1 MAEIRVSNSYKSK
14 DEFKLN
20 AQWLK
25 NATRTLGSNA
35 GSVIKDIS
43 PNIYGVVES
52 TAQITRTLQ
61 RNKVTRNVVT
71 RAIEN
76 NKYVKLGKT
85 AIDNAIKDLKTGNFD
100 NSSRE
105 AGSFGSNDSTSYHFG
120 EMNDDAESGQIQAV
134 VNFNPEGLNSINQSI
149 TKQTKF
155 QMQAAKANVDAV
167 VATSSAMMAMNQ
179 RNAEA
184 SLNMLTNINNSLQAL
199 IKYNNENM
207 SNFISSSMTY
217 YEMMGKIYA
226 PKEKQK
232 SDRLYGSDI
241 FGTDG
246 GLKHDK
252 LSGLLKQNLKENY
265 AMSMP
270 GQVMSAINNFGDQ
283 IVANP
288 LKIVTESL
296 MKKAIP
302 DAVKKAT
309 ENLDKTFGNF
319 IAEMLLKSSD
329 TLKESTGNFAG
340 VKRFL
345 GNVLNINVDRRTKF
359 KTEGKVTT
367 DAAVFDGI
375 TRHAITAEIP
385 KYLRESTEYL
395 RQLVMLNGGDPDKA
409 IANSSV
415 FNKASGRY
423 QRYEDFTKELMESV
437 NNSVISSMKKSEFG
451 KSLSRVHK
459 SDLIGED
466 QKDAFEALLDKF
478 YLALEK
484 DDRGRIDI
492 TKRGA
497 DSDIGSIIGSL
508 TGDENLKRILEESVY
523 SSFKHGRGGIN
534 LNSARISAK
543 KKRNETIESLE
554 ELNLSDLAA
563 LVKPDQN
570 IDDAMASVIYGTDG
584 RATNNR
590 AYTPN
595 SLLGRV
601 SNIEA
606 LLDRGINV
614 KILKGKAF
622 KSKLSPKNSSDDE
635 SDDATPA
642 TRTSGQ
648 STSSTQDL
656 SAEELSQRISEVYD
670 ENQPEAKGK
679 SSKFI
684 VNAQNSL
691 GNIMHHIIRGDI
703 NRVYGEM
710 GNLFGQGL
718 TSFGHKVND
727 AVLQP
732 LQKVMFGEDENGKAI
747 SVASKVKDMFTGLKT
762 DIADFVLGPK
772 DESGKRESHKN
783 SVVGFLKDGMNQWS
797 TAIFGEDKTIDN
809 LKEDLKK
816 KLKEHGD
823 SSLKGAVAGAGLG
836 LASGGILG
844 TLVGGPI
851 TGALL
856 GTASS
861 FVFKSKGFQKLVFG
875 EDTFDEEGNP
885 TGKKGGL
892 ISRENQKFLK
902 DHKSDIVG
910 SAAIGTIG
918 GMLTGGGLL
927 GTLVG
932 GPLAG
937 ALLGSA
943 VGIAKNSKTFKE
955 FIFGKEVGEGEKKK
969 RIGGI
974 LGAFNHAFSD
984 VHGKKDDSVKDA
996 AKSLAS
1002 RSTVGL
1008 GGGLLLSLFTPL
1020 GPIGG
1025 AALGLAGSMVASKD
1039 KFHDLLFGK
1048 DEDKGDNKG
1057 LINRLGAQ
1065 ISKTVVNPLA
1075 GIAADALYDAKDAI
1089 LDKVIDPIIDLTEP
1103 VAGLTRRLYDKV
1115 EEKVTDSFDKL
1126 REGFGKL
1133 ASGVGGFFKN
1143 IFMKIFNRKRKD
1155 GKEKIFDTGI
1165 LGSMVALPSNMLRA
1179 SNQKAS
1185 QNKWYDA
1192 KYRTTQDYRDKVVAM
1207 EYKWNSMSDE
1217 EKAEYGSIEEF
1228 ERKSWSKN
1236 AFYNG
1241 GDTRRERREM
1251 RRARRQERI
1260 DSRQERHDAINRDAL
1275 IANLTKGRYDTASK
1289 EAIEEAWNAYTK
1301 TRGYRKGRGLNGVSD
1316 EDVRRLLTWN
1326 DPNDAT
1332 VNTTENLEEQLITER
1347 EQLDVMREQ
1356 LTSLDKI
1363 ALGLQYG
1370 FTSIKDAITGVVSG
1384 TVDSARQAIIN
1395 GRDRRQER
1403 SASSSEYAQEI
1414 NDYVDMMRMND
1425 EEGIDYN
1432 AVDEEAYNSRSFA
1445 DKVRDAFG
1453 YARRNKLKTLVSTPF
1468 KAAGLLGRTVFGGI
1482 GKGSRWVRG
1491 KIHAHQERMAQYR
1504 DQRNVVNR
1512 TTSQINSTNAP
1523 HYAGGT
1529 GNAKAGVAVV
1539 GENGPEVVRFGGG
1552 ERVISN
1558 NDAINV
1564 RVVGVA
1570 PGVSQDVNISGQNG
1584 PIVVYPTAAK
1594 LDDKT
1599 DNKSQIEKA
1608 LSKPNSL
1615 VSYNQIKAD
1624 NDDIDTSGNN
1634 GNSEKEEK
1642 GLLDKLGGLGKLLLG
1657 GAGIAALLKLLS
1669 SDRVKDIIDKLG
1681 EGVGDS
1687 VSTIT
1692 NVATNDG
1699 YDGGANASTNIKNQ
1713 TGRWTSVVKN
1723 PLKFLFGN
1731 DGKADGQTSAFMRG
1745 GRQVAKR
1752 VFFGKQ
1758 GNGAVL
1764 NALLHPVKTVKGA
1777 IKHPFTTM
1785 KNVGS
1790 SFKNIGSFIKSDD
1803 KLGLIKSAI
1812 KETDTVKQ
1820 TKMVSDL
1827 FNNFKKGGGLKGAQ
1841 GIVSNTIDSINP
1853 DRKGLMGM
1861 LQKLSVY
1868 GTKEATEE
1876 AVETSAKS
1884 AAKAVAK
1891 NATKESAEAIAEREA
1906 RNTILRGA
1914 GKVIKEGI
1922 NKAGEIIASKL
1933 KGSKAANIIK
1943 ASLKFVDEGLN
1954 VITKG
1959 LSGKFKTYVTK
1970 KLSRLGSVL
1979 GLTGAVAATGV
1990 GAFGVLFKDGI
2001 FLTLGALNAAGKG
2014 GTARLFRCDQSVVD
2028 WKMRIISA
2036 AIGGFAE
2043 TTFGT
2048 VFDIVNEIYCALTGD
2063 DFLTRI
2069 ATALYAGIASEEDEK
2084 ILSDSQKQLEVDYKK
2099 YKEDVLKNEYNAY
2112 LEDNPGSKISFEE
2125 YKKKVSSGEIK
2136 ANVMGLAE
2144 YNDDRNKTFG
2154 AKIWNGTVG
2163 AVQKGWSGVKNF
2175 FKGNKTSSN
2184 TNIEGGM
2191 GSAVPF
2197 YSQKDPR
2204 WNGLPYE
2211 KGGYGDTMGT
2221 TGCGPTAFAM
2231 AASGATGKNI
2241 DPVQAASAMKRVGAR
2256 DETGTNWG
2264 GIGKAASM
2272 YGINSRMER
2281 NPSTGFIDSELDAGN
2296 PVILSGRSGGYGK
2309 TPYTPQGHYVVA
2321 TGRDSSGNYIINDP
2335 NALGGSRKYKKS
2347 DMIAETGAAWGFGG
2361 RGVTTERSVDPNT
2374 GMVVPKVV
2382 NKEDARAKWLS
2393 IVQAVKQAIADAH
2406 VGYYG
2411 TDINRYIPI
2420 RVGEKTISVRTD
2432 CSGFVSACLQ
2442 LMGILPG
2449 GKTLTS
2455 GSFLSG
2461 DNNDLVAGG
2470 FTSRPFTGW
2479 EQLTPGDIV
2488 ARTKHV
2494 EIFASMNNG
2503 SPYVYNCGSTKSC
2516 NTPGA
2521 TAAGKKAHTIV
2532 WSPDGASTANAISSY
2547 ETDSGGV
2554 SYTTGEDDATVTNSG
2569 SSMNFFDKITTF
2581 FSELGSRAVTGLTSG
2596 EWNTDWTGVFG
2607 DPATSTTAST
2617 STDSASIDTSAS
2629 TTGGV
2634 TNGTV
2639 TAVPNWKSSETEP
2652 MIYKYLT
2659 SKAVGLTP
2667 AGAAGLMGN
2676 LFHESGLRPTNVQD
2690 STESR
2695 VGSDAVYTSKV
2706 DSGQHDFVNDNAGY
2720 GLAQWTT
2727 AGRKQGLLNLA
2738 RQKQTSIGDINTQL
2752 EWLNHE
2758 LNTSYKGVH
2767 NVLTSS
2773 NDVTEA
2779 SNMVLH
2785 RFEAPKDQSAA
2796 VEQKRAS
2803 AGMAIY
2809 EKYNQ
2814 GGAGG
2819 GGDIP
2824 FTTSTGT
2831 FNSFTRSNVIPRSS
2845 SADPSR
2851 IGEVIHYLS
2860 EILSVLGV
2868 SSDKLNALSEL
2879 KNLGGL
2885 AGNIVTN
2892 NSFYNQNATT
2902 STSGGG
2908 QAKASKTNPYK
2919 YATAEKIA
2927 RGGL

>member
-497 DSDIGSIIGSL
+497 DSDIGEIIGSL

-563 LVKPDQN
+563 LVKPDQDIN
-570 IDDAMASVIYGTDG
+570 DAMASVIYGTDG

-635 SDDATPA
+635 SDDATPT

-648 STSSTQDL
+648 STSSTQDI
-656 SAEELSQRISEVYD
+656 SAEELSQRIAEVYD

-836 LASGGILG
+836 FASGGILG

-892 ISRENQKFLK
+892 ISKENQKFLK
-902 DHKSDIVG
+902 DHKTDIVG

-984 VHGKKDDSVKDA
+984 VHGKNDDSVKDA

-1048 DEDKGDNKG
+1048 DEDKGENKG
-1057 LINRLGAQ
+1057 LVSRLGAQ
-1065 ISKTVVNPLA
+1065 ISKTVINPLA
-1075 GIAADALYDAKDAI
+1075 GITANLLTDAKDAV
-1089 LDKVIDPIIDLTEP
+1089 LDKVLDPIITLAEP
-1103 VAGLTRRLYDKV
+1103 LAGLTRRLYDKV
-1115 EEKVTDSFDKL
+1115 TEKISGTFNKIQGAIMGAAKGAFTAL
-1126 REGFGKL
+1126 TGFIGR
-1133 ASGVGGFFKN
+1133 A
-1143 IFMKIFNRKRKD
+1143 FNRNKKQGIV
-1155 GKEKIFDTGI
+1155 GKIGQLVSK
-1165 LGSMVALPSNMLRA
+1165 GSTRVSDFIRSSNE
-1179 SNQKAS
+1179 KAS
-1185 QNKWYDA
+1185 SKRWYSEE
-1192 KYRTTQDYRDKVVAM
+1192 YRTTREYEHRRKAM
-1207 EYKWNSMSDE
+1207 EYDWETNKDDVQSKFNSFE
-1217 EKAEYGSIEEF
+1217 EYEEAMA
-1228 ERKSWSKN
+1228 KTM
-1236 AFYNG
+1236 FYNG
-1241 GDTRRERREM
+1241 GDTRKARKEEREKRKEESAKAKQQRKDDINREM
-1251 RRARRQERI
+1251 LIAKLTKGKYSTVSDEALAEAMKGYTKSNAWKKKKGMMGLSDDEVLRLLSPDATSTGTQTASQQLETEKEQLNMLKAQLSTSDRILAVLGEGFRAIVGFPLNAAKGVNSAVHGVLDNAIESQSAREDARYEESERNNMLRDRVVDQAEALHQKFASDDTEYSVGFRIPKRDKKKLLKALNKPNSPYHEYAKVIFSSESSKEEKTSAYNSYKEYVQKNSELEDDMKAAHARARR
-1260 DSRQERHDAINRDAL
+1260 
-1275 IANLTKGRYDTASK
+1275 
-1289 EAIEEAWNAYTK
+1289 
-1301 TRGYRKGRGLNGVSD
+1301 
-1316 EDVRRLLTWN
+1316 
-1326 DPNDAT
+1326 
-1332 VNTTENLEEQLITER
+1332 
-1347 EQLDVMREQ
+1347 
-1356 LTSLDKI
+1356 
-1363 ALGLQYG
+1363 
-1370 FTSIKDAITGVVSG
+1370 
-1384 TVDSARQAIIN
+1384 
-1395 GRDRRQER
+1395 
-1403 SASSSEYAQEI
+1403 
-1414 NDYVDMMRMND
+1414 DYVDTKHNIKDLKRQ
-1425 EEGIDYN
+1425 
-1432 AVDEEAYNSRSFA
+1432 VKR
-1445 DKVRDAFG
+1445 G
-1453 YARRNKLKTLVSTPF
+1453 YATGT
-1468 KAAGLLGRTVFGGI
+1468 
-1482 GKGSRWVRG
+1482 
-1491 KIHAHQERMAQYR
+1491 
-1504 DQRNVVNR
+1504 
-1512 TTSQINSTNAP
+1512 TNARS
-1523 HYAGGT
+1523 
-1529 GNAKAGVAVV
+1529 GVAVV

-1552 ERVISN
+1552 ERVFSN
-1558 NDAINV
+1558 DETINV
-1564 RVVGVA
+1564 RLVGVA

-1624 NDDIDTSGNN
+1624 NDDIDNSGNN
-1634 GNSEKEEK
+1634 GNPEKEEK
-1642 GLLDKLGGLGKLLLG
+1642 SLLDKLGGLGKLLLG

-1687 VSTIT
+1687 ASTIT

-1699 YDGGANASTNIKNQ
+1699 YDGGANASTNVKNQ

-1731 DGKADGQTSAFMRG
+1731 DGKADGQTPAFMRG

-1758 GNGAVL
+1758 YSAL
-1764 NALLHPVKTVKGA
+1764 NAILHPVKTAKFA
-1777 IKHPFTTM
+1777 LKHANDN
-1785 KNVGS
+1785 KWRS
-1790 SFKNIGSFIKSDD
+1790 LLNIGSFIKSDD

-1884 AAKAVAK
+1884 ATKAVAK

-1959 LSGKFKTYVTK
+1959 LSGKFKTYITK
-1970 KLSRLGSVL
+1970 KLSKLGSIL
-1979 GLTGAVAATGV
+1979 GMTGAVAATGI
-1990 GAFGVLFKDGI
+1990 GALAVLAKDGI

-2043 TTFGT
+2043 TTVGT
-2048 VFDIVNEIYCALTGD
+2048 VIDIVNEIYCALTGD

-2112 LEDNPGSKISFEE
+2112 LEDNPGSNISFEE

-2175 FKGNKTSSN
+2175 FKGNKSSSN

-2231 AASGATGKNI
+2231 AASGATGRNI